1 MFDYQKIFD
10 EYCRENGLAL
20 RLCVEIPECRKQFR
34 IQNSEFRMEEKTP
47 AINRRSFSDLKK
59 SEE

>member
-20 RLCVEIPECRKQFR
+20 RLCVEIPEGRKQFR
-34 IQNSEFRMEEKTP
+34 IQNGGKNSCDQSQEF
-47 AINRRSFSDLKK
+47 F
-59 SEE
+59 